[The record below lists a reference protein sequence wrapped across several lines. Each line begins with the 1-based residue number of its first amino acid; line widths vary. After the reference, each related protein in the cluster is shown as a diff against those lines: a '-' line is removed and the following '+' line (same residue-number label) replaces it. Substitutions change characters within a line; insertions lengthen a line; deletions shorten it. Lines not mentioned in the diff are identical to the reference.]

1 MVSGILKIGEAGT
14 DDATKGLDE
23 RNKVVIFKNCALF
36 IGCIGRINNIQ
47 VNRVKDLD
55 VVMPIQ

>member
-1 MVSGILKIGEAGT
+1 MIDGAGA

-23 RNKVVIFKNCALF
+23 RNKVVIFKNCALI

-47 VNRVKDLD
+47 VNHVKDLD

>member
-1 MVSGILKIGEAGT
+1 MIDAAGT

-36 IGCIGRINNIQ
+36 IGCIGRINNVQ

>member
-1 MVSGILKIGEAGT
+1 MSGILKIDGAGA

-23 RNKVVIFKNCALF
+23 RNKVVIFKNCAPF

-47 VNRVKDLD
+47 VIRVKDLD

>member
-1 MVSGILKIGEAGT
+1 MIDAVGT
-14 DDATKGLDE
+14 YDATKGLDE
-23 RNKVVIFKNCALF
+23 RNKVVIFKNCAPF

-55 VVMPIQ
+55 VMMSIQ